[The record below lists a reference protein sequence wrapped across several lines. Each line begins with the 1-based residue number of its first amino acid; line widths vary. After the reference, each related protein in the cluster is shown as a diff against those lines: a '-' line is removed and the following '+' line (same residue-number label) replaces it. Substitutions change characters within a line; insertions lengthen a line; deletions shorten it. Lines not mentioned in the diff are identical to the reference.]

1 MCFRGPLQG
10 REANSASVG
19 RGINRK
25 NGAHGEGKISGKLK
39 GLSSH
44 SLRKM
49 CSVQTLTVGILAGGK
64 GARLS
69 GRDKGMLVFEGEPFV
84 AQLLSG
90 VRRNLVAVPE
100 LAWVDTLINCPRN
113 SHFYHHYADRLLCDR
128 QLHAGPSAGIAAL
141 LAACTTDW
149 LLTLAC
155 DQWHCLQRVSK
166 NYSVPHRLTPR
177 MMTKRVDAAPA
188 VTPQTEAVTPRAYSS
203 TQQKCLCLSPRAACC
218 S

>member
-1 MCFRGPLQG
+1 
-10 REANSASVG
+10 
-19 RGINRK
+19 
-25 NGAHGEGKISGKLK
+25 
-39 GLSSH
+39 
-44 SLRKM
+44 M

-64 GARLS
+64 GARLG

-84 AQLLSG
+84 AQLLSS

-113 SHFYHHYADRLLCDR
+113 SHFYQHYADRLLCDR

-155 DQWHCLQRVSK
+155 DQWQLPATGIEKLLSAASFDTEDDDQKGRRGAGSHATDRGRHTPCLLI
-166 NYSVPHRLTPR
+166 NTANVPVFKPQGSLLQLIEATGLTP
-177 MMTKRVDAAPA
+177 VDLTGSGADVDTSVDLARLRP
-188 VTPQTEAVTPRAYSS
+188 
-203 TQQKCLCLSPRAACC
+203 
-218 S
+218 